1 MRRERQRESIRRDNS
16 IERIGEGLQR
26 SPFDGGLFGEGS
38 DMLRHYRNI
47 NNIRRDHTMMS
58 SLGMRE
64 GRADEQ
70 RRITQS
76 RINQLQSDI
85 ANIERPAAGEFSHS
99 NRVILQPNRHAP
111 LGGRISRMGLPE
123 IPPISDD
130 DQLSP
135 IEYQEPI
142 NPPLD

>member
-16 IERIGEGLQR
+16 FERIGEGLQR

-99 NRVILQPNRHAP
+99 NRVI
-111 LGGRISRMGLPE
+111 
-123 IPPISDD
+123 
-130 DQLSP
+130 
-135 IEYQEPI
+135 
-142 NPPLD
+142 